1 MKETMEKMK
10 YMNILKWELKFSIK
24 KLQIL
29 LIYHIVNIT
38 ILLYVL
44 KNIYFI
50 MIIKLLEWLW
60 LLNY

>member
-60 LLNY
+60 LNY

>member
-10 YMNILKWELKFSIK
+10 YMNILKWELKFSIE